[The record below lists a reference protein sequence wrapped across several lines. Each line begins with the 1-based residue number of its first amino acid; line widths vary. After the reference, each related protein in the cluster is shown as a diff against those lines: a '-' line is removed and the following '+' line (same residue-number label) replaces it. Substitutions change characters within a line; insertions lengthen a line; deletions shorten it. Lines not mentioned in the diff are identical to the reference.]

1 MLPVLPMARGIWPIR
16 KRCMLRSRMPTFAIA
31 VFLRC
36 SSSVSPNVSNRRVRT
51 RTHGG
56 VAGVGGRPPPLCR
69 SNRETVHTFCRI
81 SAALRQELNRGS
93 DFVGF
98 LMLRKEQHGRDARL
112 FSIAVQFPKLDVK

>member
-1 MLPVLPMARGIWPIR
+1 
-16 KRCMLRSRMPTFAIA
+16 MLRSRMPISAIA

-69 SNRETVHTFCRI
+69 SNAEGFTHRSLENRSKLGDFAFWIGGRTRQFYDVRVI
-81 SAALRQELNRGS
+81 SDRRT
-93 DFVGF
+93 
-98 LMLRKEQHGRDARL
+98 KEEWDV
-112 FSIAVQFPKLDVK
+112 AVERSRPACDLS